1 MQQQR
6 NFAVAEDN
14 LIAAHAGY
22 AKDRA
27 GLYQT
32 LASTLQHYGINLTE
46 AASRASG
53 HGARGSRLG
62 ARQTGQ

>member
-1 MQQQR
+1 MQQPR
-6 NFAVAEDN
+6 NLAVAEDN

-32 LASTLQHYGINLTE
+32 LT
-46 AASRASG
+46 
-53 HGARGSRLG
+53 
-62 ARQTGQ
+62 